1 MLAAGRTAETTP
13 RVPVDPRPCS
23 SPIAWEKPASV
34 VLLGAASSLTSGRL
48 KMPSPRAG
56 QTPQRGGGCLQP
68 HACRAGWNKSLFR
81 CIRSRK
87 VPIPT
92 WAQLQDGMGCSSSG
106 LSLAL
111 KLKVMVS
118 LTVHI
123 PDDRE

>member
-1 MLAAGRTAETTP
+1 MQQPHCLGE
-13 RVPVDPRPCS
+13 
-23 SPIAWEKPASV
+23 ASQHGP
-34 VLLGAASSLTSGRL
+34 LGAASSLTSGHF

-56 QTPQRGGGCLQP
+56 QMPQRGGGCLQP
-68 HACRAGWNKSLFR
+68 HACRAGWNNSLFR

-92 WAQLQDGMGCSSSG
+92 RAQLQDGVGCSSSG

-118 LTVHI
+118 LTARI
-123 PDDRE
+123 PAGRE